1 MATFTGTAG
10 NDTINGSKNAD
21 VIYGLGG
28 NDSLNGKDG
37 IDTIYGGDGN
47 DVIFGG
53 KHDDMLFGGN
63 GADYIDG
70 EEDDDTLDGGAG
82 ADTLLGG
89 DGNDIIYYDPAD
101 LYIRGGKGT
110 DTLIATG
117 GDDFIDVDSPIFGN
131 TKAGEFEIFQLG
143 AGNDT
148 IIGDR
153 TDNVNLT
160 VYGGSGNDVIS
171 MWRDGDDK
179 LYGEDG
185 NDQIWG
191 GPGND
196 SIYGGNGTDYLY
208 GGTGNDFLQGGADY
222 DVYYYGRGQGK
233 DTIVDGGGNGNGLVI
248 YWGETVT
255 GVSPG
260 DVTFSDRGGGNWR
273 IAFDGNNYVDFKSS
287 EITDINLYNTQVTE
301 YEWTGSSYA
310 MI

>member
-28 NDSLNGKDG
+28 HDWLDGKDGADFVYGGLGNDSLFGGK
-37 IDTIYGGDGN
+37 GN
-47 DVIFGG
+47 DVLYGEDGDDYLDGG
-53 KHDDMLFGGN
+53 AN
-63 GADYIDG
+63 
-70 EEDDDTLDGGAG
+70 DDTLIGGAG
-82 ADTLLGG
+82 ADSLLGG
-89 DGNDIIYYDPAD
+89 DGNDIIYYDSAD
-101 LYIRGGKGT
+101 LYLRGGKGT
-110 DTLIATG
+110 DTLIATAN
-117 GDDFIDVDSPIFGN
+117 DDYINLN
-131 TKAGEFEIFQLG
+131 TTVFSHSTAGEFEIFQLS
-143 AGNDT
+143 AGSDT
-148 IIGDR
+148 IIGSQ
-153 TDNVNLT
+153 TQSASLT

-171 MWRDGDDK
+171 MWQTGNDV

-191 GPGND
+191 GPGTD
-196 SIYGGNGTDYLY
+196 SIYGGNGVDYLY

-222 DVYYYGRGQGK
+222 DVYYYGRGQGR
-233 DTIVDGGGNGNGLVI
+233 DTIVDGGGSGNGLVI

-260 DVTFSDRGGGNWR
+260 DVTFSDRGGGDWR

-301 YEWTGSSYA
+301 YEWNGSTYA
-310 MI
+310 VV